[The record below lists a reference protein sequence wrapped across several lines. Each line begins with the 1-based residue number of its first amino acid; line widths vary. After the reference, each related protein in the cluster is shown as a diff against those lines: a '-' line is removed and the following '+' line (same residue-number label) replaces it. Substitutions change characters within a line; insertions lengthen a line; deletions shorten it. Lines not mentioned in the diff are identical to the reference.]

1 MWAATKEEE
10 FEIQEDRDIKYTHT
24 KTKKARCSFSPGL
37 RDLEFYSKKRGKRR
51 RWWRRKRREA
61 EMYGEPRKAGI
72 EASKNS
78 VVSVLETCVSMLL
91 ERLYY
96 LQGWS

>member
-1 MWAATKEEE
+1 
-10 FEIQEDRDIKYTHT
+10 
-24 KTKKARCSFSPGL
+24 
-37 RDLEFYSKKRGKRR
+37 
-51 RWWRRKRREA
+51 
-61 EMYGEPRKAGI
+61 MYGEPRKAGI